1 MEILRAE
8 NIHKKFIDCNTT
20 LHILKGTDFIVSTG
34 DLVSIQGQSG
44 SGKSTLLHILGL
56 LDTPNEGEVFYNGKP
71 IVYNKNLAELRNRKI
86 GFIFQFHYLLEDFDA
101 TDNIAM
107 PMFVLTGDLKK
118 SRTKAN
124 ELLKKLD
131 IYDRRN
137 HYPNQLSGGE
147 QQRVAIAR
155 AMINS
160 PEIIFADEPTGNLDP
175 DHKNEIMDIVLSM
188 NREYN
193 QTFVIVTHDDI
204 IADKMKTNYILKDGI
219 IKNK

>member
-8 NIHKKFIDCNTT
+8 NIHKQFIDYNTT
-20 LHILKGTDFIVSTG
+20 LHILKGTDFSVSTG

-56 LDTPNEGEVFYNGKP
+56 LDTPDKGKLYYNGNP
-71 IVYNKNLAELRNRKI
+71 VVFDKNLAELRNKKI

-101 TDNIAM
+101 ADNVAM

-118 SRTKAN
+118 SREKAC
-124 ELLKKLD
+124 ELLKQLD
-131 IYDRRN
+131 IFDRRK

-155 AMINS
+155 ALIND

-175 DHKNEIMDIVLSM
+175 DHKNEILDIVLNM
-188 NREYN
+188 NKKYN
-193 QTFVIVTHDDI
+193 QTFVIVTHDNT
-204 IADKMKTNYILKDGI
+204 IAEKMKTNYILQNGI
-219 IKNK
+219 IIHK

>member
-8 NIHKKFIDCNTT
+8 NIHKKFKDYNTT
-20 LHILKGTDFIVSTG
+20 LHILKGTDFSVSSG
-34 DLVSIQGQSG
+34 DLISIQGQSG

-56 LDTPNEGEVFYNGKP
+56 LDTPNEGQIYYNNEP
-71 IVYNKNLAELRNRKI
+71 VVYSKNLAELRNRKI

-101 TDNIAM
+101 IDNVAM
-107 PMFVLTGDLKK
+107 PMFVLTGDLRK
-118 SRTKAN
+118 SREKASG
-124 ELLKKLD
+124 LLKKLD
-131 IYDRRN
+131 IYDRCN

-155 AMINS
+155 ALIND

-175 DHKNEIMDIVLSM
+175 DHKNEIMEIVLNM
-188 NREYN
+188 NKEHN

-204 IADKMKTNYILKDGI
+204 IADRMKTNYILKDGI
-219 IKNK
+219 IKHK